1 MEPEETKPTNETNE
15 TNESNEETKEVTQTK
30 PKKQMSARARA
41 EARRRRILESSAKRM
56 NVVSGDVPATPAA
69 TDVSSPEVE
78 ENVVQDDED
87 DKDNEEKATVVE
99 DDEPKKSTTGVSRS
113 SSSRLAQMRRRRF
126 KKEQKKETETTT
138 VSEEKKAKDDD
149 VKEDQTEAQNVTNDK
164 PESPPETEETK
175 PEPAPETNTGEQT
188 GEEKKYL
195 GVARMRRKRL
205 AEKKK
210 KEESEAMDTTAKT
223 KNIVRHTPTEKVN
236 TLPIYLH
243 LFITLIL
250 FSVGVQI
257 GLNQHSHIV
266 WEDGMVVNELS
277 VKESMIFS
285 YFKKEESVIKSFS
298 VDISPDVGMEDEF
311 STDEFYEAEV
321 EENIDPIF
329 RVDLDKLTEGPSFFN
344 KIARMAI
351 RCHRAIIAMI
361 MFLPQTL
368 LSIPHAIVTTKC
380 YPYFFLI
387 SAFLRQGSVLFGA
400 TIPSKTD
407 EDEESNKKDILSM
420 MIAGAKDMI
429 GRSVPGFSVL
439 KFFYNMLQEGR
450 DDMMVVSCGLL
461 FGLVVPLMKRDG
473 GYEDVGVISEE
484 L

>member
-1 MEPEETKPTNETNE
+1 MEPEETKPTD
-15 TNESNEETKEVTQTK
+15 ETKDDDTKEEKKETK

-56 NVVSGDVPATPAA
+56 NVVSGEVPSTPTTTDVP
-69 TDVSSPEVE
+69 SPEVVE
-78 ENVVQDDED
+78 DVVQTDEVN
-87 DKDNEEKATVVE
+87 NEEKAATVEVE
-99 DDEPKKSTTGVSRS
+99 DEASKKSTTTEVSRS
-113 SSSRLAQMRRRRF
+113 ASSSRLAQMRRRRF
-126 KKEQKKETETTT
+126 KKEQKKEEIETTA
-138 VSEEKKAKDDD
+138 EETTKDD
-149 VKEDQTEAQNVTNDK
+149 VVTKEDQNQSKAQPVTN
-164 PESPPETEETK
+164 ETK
-175 PEPAPETNTGEQT
+175 PEPVVETETSEVQT

-210 KEESEAMDTTAKT
+210 KEESEASTSSATA
-223 KNIVRHTPTEKVN
+223 NIVRHKSQPTEKVN

-285 YFKKEESVIKSFS
+285 YLPSKKEENVIQSFS

-311 STDEFYEAEV
+311 STDEFSDFNAEV

-329 RVDLDKLTEGPSFFN
+329 RVDLDKFTEGPSFFN
-344 KIARMAI
+344 KIARIAI

-361 MFLPQTL
+361 MFVPQTL

-387 SAFLRQGSVLFGA
+387 SAFLRQGSALLGA
-400 TIPSKTD
+400 TIPSKTE
-407 EDEESNKKDILSM
+407 EDDESNKKDILSM
-420 MIAGAKDMI
+420 MIAGAKEMI
-429 GRSVPGFSVL
+429 GRTVPGFSVL

-461 FGLVVPLMKRDG
+461 FGLVVPLMKVNKIGD
-473 GYEDVGVISEE
+473 YEDAGVISDE